1 MMEVQE
7 YINRIPQAND
17 DELMAL
23 LLIRNY
29 LVRVRAI
36 CEVAARR
43 FGRPEAMDILEKYVA
58 DKRKYVAD
66 VTVGDFASAA
76 LILLGR
82 GEKAERNEWVS
93 KFVDCGLD
101 MFRDHEKE

>member
-43 FGRPEAMDILEKYVA
+43 LGRPEAMDILEKYVA

-82 GEKAERNEWVS
+82 GEKAERNEWVR